1 MQIGVFVSQR
11 NENMSVR
18 NVILTACALG
28 FAAAVGLTVATAQ
41 APAPATQAG
50 QGIKRTIVQKMDV
63 PGTNLETIVAV
74 VEIAPN
80 FKAGRHTH
88 PGNVTGYVLEGEF
101 FVTLDGQSEKQLNAG
116 DSLLIPDG
124 TVHDE
129 GTRDKAAKLFG
140 VYVVEK
146 GKPLA
151 APVK

>member
-1 MQIGVFVSQR
+1 MHARRAILASAGLVVGALAG
-11 NENMSVR
+11 MS
-18 NVILTACALG
+18 I
-28 FAAAVGLTVATAQ
+28 AVGQ
-41 APAPATQAG
+41 SPAPATQAAP
-50 QGIKRTIVQKMDV
+50 GIKRTIVQKVDV

-88 PGNVTGYVLEGEF
+88 PGNVVGYVMEGEF
-101 FVTLDGQSEKQLNAG
+101 FITLDGQPEKQVNAG
-116 DSLLIPDG
+116 ESVLVPDG
-124 TVHDE
+124 TAHDE
-129 GTRDKAAKLFG
+129 GTRGKTTKLMA

>member
-1 MQIGVFVSQR
+1 MHARRAILASAGLVVGALAG
-11 NENMSVR
+11 MS
-18 NVILTACALG
+18 I
-28 FAAAVGLTVATAQ
+28 AVGQ
-41 APAPATQAG
+41 SPAPATQAAP
-50 QGIKRTIVQKMDV
+50 GIKRTIVQKVDV

-88 PGNVTGYVLEGEF
+88 PGNVVGYVTEGEF
-101 FVTLDGQSEKQLNAG
+101 FITLDGQPEKQVNAG
-116 DSLLIPDG
+116 ESVLVPDG
-124 TVHDE
+124 TTHDE
-129 GTRDKAAKLFG
+129 GTREKATKLMA

>member
-50 QGIKRTIVQKMDV
+50 QGLKRTIVQKMDV